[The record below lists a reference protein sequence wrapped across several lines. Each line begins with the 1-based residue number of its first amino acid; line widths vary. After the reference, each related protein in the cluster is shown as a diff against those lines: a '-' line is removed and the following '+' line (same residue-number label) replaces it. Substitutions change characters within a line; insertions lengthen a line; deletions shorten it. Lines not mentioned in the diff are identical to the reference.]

1 MAAIQSKQ
9 QMDMERLQS
18 QEEIEG
24 MKIGAQIQ
32 KDKEEL
38 ASREEIEGMKI
49 GANIG
54 RGK

>member
-1 MAAIQSKQ
+1 
-9 QMDMERLQS
+9 
-18 QEEIEG
+18 